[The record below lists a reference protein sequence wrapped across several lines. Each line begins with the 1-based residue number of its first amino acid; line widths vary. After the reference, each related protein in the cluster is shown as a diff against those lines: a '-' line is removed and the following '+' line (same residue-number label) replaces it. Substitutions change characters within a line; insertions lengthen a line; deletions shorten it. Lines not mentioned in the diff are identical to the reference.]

1 MQRFVHVKGGLMLN
15 RSAKILGIMV
25 IAFVVALVAGCSGKS
40 DNPTNA
46 ERLQTSVDSNW
57 NEYKQTHSLP
67 DGGLAI
73 YVETPSGSYFASSG
87 MPAGV
92 NQNTHFR
99 AGSNTKTF
107 TAAAIMLLNQLGSL
121 NIDDFITSNIPVKGI
136 PYVPATAAYNIPNK
150 ASITIR
156 QLLSH
161 TAGVFDISNQEV
173 PSTCTCPYAGQSY
186 IPSVCATDPNH
197 QFSADELVGV
207 IAACQISYFA
217 PGGGYHYSNA
227 GYWLLSTII
236 ERVSGMSYDQF
247 VMNNLITP
255 NGLSSTT
262 IPMLGTDQAIPAP
275 FTPGYVYDGSAMT
288 DATLANQSPSVG
300 SGNII
305 STPADLARWVR
316 RLIRAEG
323 GLNAASVQ
331 AMKTATPQSGSNNY
345 GLGIFYTAGLGYGHN
360 GAVSGYLSQ
369 MLYDPDSDVTTIV
382 YFNVWDVPHLAPDQ
396 FALNVKIARD
406 AKAAVGY

>member
-1 MQRFVHVKGGLMLN
+1 LRIRFLF
-15 RSAKILGIMV
+15 ILLFFTLLI
-25 IAFVVALVAGCSGKS
+25 LLTGCSGS
-40 DNPTNA
+40 DSGNYLSTPA
-46 ERLQTSVDSNW
+46 ERFQASVDTNW
-57 NEYKQTHSLP
+57 MQYKQTHALP
-67 DGGLAI
+67 EGGVAV

-121 NIDDFITSNIPVKGI
+121 NIDDFITSNIPVKGV

-173 PSTCTCPYAGQSY
+173 PSTCTCTYAGQSY
-186 IPSVCATDPNH
+186 ISSVYATDPKH

-207 IAACQISYFA
+207 IAACQISYFT

-227 GYWLLSTII
+227 GYWILSTII

-262 IPMLGTDQAIPAP
+262 IPMLGTDQAIRAP

-316 RLIRAEG
+316 RLIRAEA
-323 GLNAASVQ
+323 GLSAASV
-331 AMKTATPQSGSNNY
+331 AVMKTATPQSGSNKY
-345 GLGIFYTAGLGYGHN
+345 GLGIFCVDRLGYGHN

-382 YFNVWDVPHLAPDQ
+382 YFNVWDVPHLNPDQ
-396 FALNVKIARD
+396 FALNVKIAQD
-406 AKAAVGY
+406 AKAALGY

>member
-1 MQRFVHVKGGLMLN
+1 MPIRFLRVFQVL
-15 RSAKILGIMV
+15 I
-25 IAFVVALVAGCSGKS
+25 IAVLLAGCSGS
-40 DNPTNA
+40 SSNA
-46 ERLQTSVDSNW
+46 LAPAEKLQASIDANW
-57 NEYKQTHSLP
+57 TQYKQTHTLQE
-67 DGGLAI
+67 GGVAV

-121 NIDDFITSNIPVKGI
+121 NIDDFITSNIPVKEI

-173 PSTCTCPYAGQSY
+173 PLTCTCPYAGQSY
-186 IPSVCATDPNH
+186 ISSVCATDPNH

-227 GYWLLSTII
+227 GYWILSTII

-262 IPMLGTDQAIPAP
+262 IPMLGTDQAIRAP

-316 RLIRAEG
+316 RLIRAEA
-323 GLNAASVQ
+323 GLNAASV
-331 AMKTATPQSGSNNY
+331 AVMKTATPQSGSNKY
-345 GLGIFYTAGLGYGHN
+345 GLGIFYVDRLGYGHN

-382 YFNVWDVPHLAPDQ
+382 YFNVWDVPHLNPDQ
-396 FALNVKIARD
+396 FALNVKIAKD
-406 AKAAVGY
+406 AKAALGY

>member
-1 MQRFVHVKGGLMLN
+1 
-15 RSAKILGIMV
+15 
-25 IAFVVALVAGCSGKS
+25 
-40 DNPTNA
+40 
-46 ERLQTSVDSNW
+46 
-57 NEYKQTHSLP
+57 
-67 DGGLAI
+67 
-73 YVETPSGSYFASSG
+73 
-87 MPAGV
+87 
-92 NQNTHFR
+92 
-99 AGSNTKTF
+99 
-107 TAAAIMLLNQLGSL
+107 
-121 NIDDFITSNIPVKGI
+121 
-136 PYVPATAAYNIPNK
+136 
-150 ASITIR
+150 
-156 QLLSH
+156 
-161 TAGVFDISNQEV
+161 
-173 PSTCTCPYAGQSY
+173 
-186 IPSVCATDPNH
+186 
-197 QFSADELVGV
+197 
-207 IAACQISYFA
+207 
-217 PGGGYHYSNA
+217 
-227 GYWLLSTII
+227 
-236 ERVSGMSYDQF
+236 
-247 VMNNLITP
+247 
-255 NGLSSTT
+255 
-262 IPMLGTDQAIPAP
+262 MLGTDQAIPAP

>member
-1 MQRFVHVKGGLMLN
+1 
-15 RSAKILGIMV
+15 
-25 IAFVVALVAGCSGKS
+25 
-40 DNPTNA
+40 
-46 ERLQTSVDSNW
+46 
-57 NEYKQTHSLP
+57 
-67 DGGLAI
+67 
-73 YVETPSGSYFASSG
+73 
-87 MPAGV
+87 
-92 NQNTHFR
+92 
-99 AGSNTKTF
+99 
-107 TAAAIMLLNQLGSL
+107 MLLNQLGSL

-173 PSTCTCPYAGQSY
+173 PSTCTCPYAGQNY
-186 IPSVCATDPNH
+186 ISSVCATDPHH

-227 GYWLLSTII
+227 GYWILSTII

-247 VMNNLITP
+247 VMSNLITP

-262 IPMLGTDQAIPAP
+262 IPMLGTDQAIRAP
-275 FTPGYVYDGSAMT
+275 FTPGYVYDGSAMM

-316 RLIRAEG
+316 RLIRAEA
-323 GLNAASVQ
+323 GLNAASV
-331 AMKTATPQSGSNNY
+331 AVMKTATPQSGSNKY
-345 GLGIFYTAGLGYGHN
+345 GLGIFYVDRLGYGHN

-382 YFNVWDVPHLAPDQ
+382 YFNVWDVPHLTPDQ
-396 FALNVKIARD
+396 FALNVKIAQD